1 MKRSHQDAE
10 DEEDLT
16 LPRHNSTSYKRIRTM
31 PPDSPD
37 SQTMQPLSQN
47 DSQHVNHTQT
57 AWAQHESQHLDDSQ
71 HTENYSLADSQ
82 RTNSYPL
89 SQSEETSIEFL
100 QGAFPSLPREVSPV
114 FCPCWSLQRW
124 RLSDSMAPFQGWR

>member
-10 DEEDLT
+10 DEDDLT
-16 LPRHNSTSYKRIRTM
+16 LPRHNCTSYKRIRTM

-37 SQTMQPLSQN
+37 SQATQPLSQN
-47 DSQHVNHTQT
+47 DSQHANHAQT
-57 AWAQHESQHLDDSQ
+57 ASAQHESHHLDDSRR
-71 HTENYSLADSQ
+71 TESCSLADSQ
-82 RTNSYPL
+82 RTSSYPL

-114 FCPCWSLQRW
+114 FCPCWSLQQW
-124 RLSDSMAPFQGWR
+124 RLSDSMAPFQGWC